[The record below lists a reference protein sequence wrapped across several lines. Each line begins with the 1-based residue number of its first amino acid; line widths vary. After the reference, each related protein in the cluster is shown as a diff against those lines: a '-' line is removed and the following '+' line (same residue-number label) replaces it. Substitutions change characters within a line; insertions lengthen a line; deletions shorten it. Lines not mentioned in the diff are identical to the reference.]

1 MPNILEEIVAYKR
14 EFISMRKRIQN
25 LADIRYRA
33 TDCEAPKDFFA
44 ALSGDEISLIAEIK
58 KASPSK
64 GIIRDDF
71 NPQEAAQEY
80 VQNGAHCLSVLTDE
94 AYFQGSDAYIGIA
107 KSVSGLPILRKDFTL
122 DEYQIYESRVLGA
135 DALLLIVSLMDGSQL
150 SDFIGIAL
158 ELDLTPLVEV
168 HDRIELEMALG
179 SGASLIGINNRNL
192 KTFKTDLN
200 TTFELLEW
208 RPKNVLFVSE
218 SGINE
223 RQDVERLDRAG
234 VDAILVGE
242 ALMREDDMGSKVREL
257 LGT

>member
-1 MPNILEEIVAYKR
+1 M
-14 EFISMRKRIQN
+14 
-25 LADIRYRA
+25 
-33 TDCEAPKDFFA
+33 
-44 ALSGDEISLIAEIK
+44 
-58 KASPSK
+58 
-64 GIIRDDF
+64 
-71 NPQEAAQEY
+71 
-80 VQNGAHCLSVLTDE
+80 QNGAHCLSVLTDE

>member
-33 TDCEAPKDFFA
+33 ADCEAPKDFSA

-135 DALLLIVSLMDGSQL
+135 DAVLLIVSLMDGSQL
-150 SDFIGIAL
+150 SDFIGLAL

-179 SGASLIGINNRNL
+179 SGASLIGVNNRNL

-208 RPKNVLFVSE
+208 LPKNVLFVSE

>member
-1 MPNILEEIVAYKR
+1 MANILEEIVAYKR
-14 EFISMRKRIQN
+14 EFISARKRVRS
-25 LADIRYRA
+25 LTDLRYWA
-33 TDCEAPKDFFA
+33 NDSDEPSDFFA
-44 ALSGDEISLIAEIK
+44 ALSGEEISLIAEIK

-64 GIIRDDF
+64 GIIRNDF
-71 NPQEAAQEY
+71 DPEKVALEY
-80 VQNGAHCLSVLTDE
+80 SSSGANCLSVLTDE
-94 AYFQGSDAYIGIA
+94 AYFQGSDAYIDIA
-107 KSVSGLPILRKDFTL
+107 KSTSGLPILRKDFTL

-179 SGASLIGINNRNL
+179 SGANLIGVNNRNL

-200 TTFELLEW
+200 TTFELVVW
-208 RPKNVLFVSE
+208 RPKNVLFVSD
-218 SGINE
+218 SGIND

-257 LGT
+257 LGK